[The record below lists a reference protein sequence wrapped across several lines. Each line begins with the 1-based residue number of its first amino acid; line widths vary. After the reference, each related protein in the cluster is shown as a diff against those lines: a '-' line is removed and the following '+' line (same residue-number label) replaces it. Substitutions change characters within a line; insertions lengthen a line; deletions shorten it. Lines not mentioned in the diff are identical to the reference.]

1 MVLWLS
7 KFGKWQ
13 ETGLSVG
20 VNTQSSWLVN
30 TWFSSV
36 ISASTMHNTDS
47 RFIILC
53 ACVCFWQC
61 LLIRPNLVFKNTCPY
76 VCGCVSSCLL
86 SCRPTSLAHIYLW
99 ECVFVCVHVCMCLC
113 VLLVKDLHR
122 SVSPPSVKS
131 RLVPV
136 CLVSKT
142 RHNHT
147 TPLLYCTHCSPAVYL
162 CDATY
167 RPCLNSE
174 NKARIQLQ
182 KSPQIQTV
190 GLETFI

>member
-76 VCGCVSSCLL
+76 VCGCVCH
-86 SCRPTSLAHIYLW
+86 PVSLAVDPPFLHISICENVCLCACMSACV
-99 ECVFVCVHVCMCLC
+99 CVFCWWRIYTEVSHLHQSSLVLSQSA
-113 VLLVKDLHR
+113 LLVKLDIITLLLCFTVHIAALPFTYVMQR
-122 SVSPPSVKS
+122 TG
-131 RLVPV
+131 LV
-136 CLVSKT
+136 
-142 RHNHT
+142 
-147 TPLLYCTHCSPAVYL
+147 
-162 CDATY
+162 
-167 RPCLNSE
+167 
-174 NKARIQLQ
+174 
-182 KSPQIQTV
+182 
-190 GLETFI
+190 